1 MKKKNNPFGMKV
13 PSKKP
18 MSTRNV
24 VKRHLKEWNFD
35 DEEDEN
41 ESLNVTI
48 EDIKDKEEYFLG
60 PDPRKH
66 KDFKHFS
73 GN

>member
-1 MKKKNNPFGMKV
+1 MFKLKNPASLKTSTRPLGKI
-13 PSKKP
+13 KP
-18 MSTRNV
+18 MSTRNI
-24 VKRHLKEWNFD
+24 VKKHLKEWNKD
-35 DEEDEN
+35 EDEE
-41 ESLNVTI
+41 I
-48 EDIKDKEEYFLG
+48 EEEDLEEYFLG